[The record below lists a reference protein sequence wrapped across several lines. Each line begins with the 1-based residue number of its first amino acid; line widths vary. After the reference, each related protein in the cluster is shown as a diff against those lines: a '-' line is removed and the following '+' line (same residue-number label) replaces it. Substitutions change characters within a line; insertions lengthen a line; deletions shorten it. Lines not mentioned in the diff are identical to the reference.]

1 MGRSV
6 LLGVCLLAAVVVLN
20 ACDSR
25 EARVNRH
32 FRQFTGEDVGLK
44 VILIDKEWSNGVE
57 AIGIVEQSTP
67 SGPMTLF
74 YYLDSGQ
81 NVWHQFY
88 NRRIYVPK

>member
-1 MGRSV
+1 MGRGFI
-6 LLGVCLLAAVVVLN
+6 LGVCLLSAAAVLI

-44 VILIDKEWSNGVE
+44 VILIDEEWSNGVE

-67 SGPMTLF
+67 SGPMTFF
-74 YYLDSGQ
+74 YYLDSDQ
-81 NVWHQFY
+81 NIWHQFY
-88 NRRIYVPK
+88 KRRIYVPK